1 MIMKKAQWMEL
12 RVKRN
17 LDITVLMQ
25 TYFFKIKYPFYQ

>member
-1 MIMKKAQWMEL
+1 MIMKKPQWMEL

-17 LDITVLMQ
+17 FGIIVLLQ